1 MDRKRN
7 KASKHNII
15 HVCRQVKRYMRDMY
29 LVGHYEVIGNA
40 HITKIK
46 LEGMLK

>member
-29 LVGHYEVIGNA
+29 LVGHYDVLNNA
-40 HITKIK
+40 QITKIK